1 MEVIHQNLTVVVA
14 GSIPTIGE
22 LHVVGPGACKKALFD
37 CLATNVNWETFTFTS
52 TGVENRHSA
61 VYRLPQPY
69 CLLSHFYPCQILCK
83 NWLLFEMWLLR
94 KFCPFLFIVSFHHWQ
109 VSHLL
114 SSWYSRLSFRR
125 PRHSSTWKQPCQ
137 RYSEL
142 PSSLR
147 CCDKSVA
154 IWDEP
159 GVSIF
164 PHASRWTNTFC
175 TRWVCQTFAFGRSLG
190 GLFVRISILITWLGP
205 VLSGF
210 LVFFRIQ

>member
-1 MEVIHQNLTVVVA
+1 
-14 GSIPTIGE
+14 
-22 LHVVGPGACKKALFD
+22 
-37 CLATNVNWETFTFTS
+37 
-52 TGVENRHSA
+52 
-61 VYRLPQPY
+61 
-69 CLLSHFYPCQILCK
+69 
-83 NWLLFEMWLLR
+83 MWLLR

-125 PRHSSTWKQPCQ
+125 PRHSSTWKQPFQ

-175 TRWVCQTFAFGRSLG
+175 TRWVCQTFSFGRSLG
-190 GLFVRISILITWLGP
+190 GFFCSNFSSYHLIWSSFVRAFGVFPDSIDKRLLYYKQAVFLLRVLSVRVLFMCFRGRFKGFRLTYLLSADQQWLSFQMS
-205 VLSGF
+205 LSGF
-210 LVFFRIQ
+210 LPPS